1 MPPQDVE
8 AALMQREENE
18 ILRQK
23 INEIGAAI
31 IRAAS
36 GSSEAAPE
44 DELAGEG
51 APSHYKYAES
61 NGVTLIGRPARE
73 ARIAR
78 RLIRRT
84 SP

>member
-1 MPPQDVE
+1 LRAALPPHEAE

-36 GSSEAAPE
+36 GSSEAASEE
-44 DELAGEG
+44 DLAETG
-51 APSHYKYAES
+51 APVNIDTHK
-61 NGVTLIGRPARE
+61 AR
-73 ARIAR
+73 A
-78 RLIRRT
+78 
-84 SP
+84 